1 MANQKINRSINVPTC
16 AEIPGSRLGSQM
28 IKGNT
33 AVVIGAMYAGC
44 DCFFGYPITPANE
57 ILQEASKYFP
67 MVGRKFVQA
76 ESEEAAINMVYGGAS
91 TGHRV
96 MTASSG
102 PGISLLQEGVTFLA
116 GAELPSVIVDIMR
129 AGPGL
134 GNIGPEQAD
143 YNQIVKGGGH
153 GNYKTIVLAPNS
165 VQEMCDLTMKAFT
178 LADKYRTPVVVLA
191 DGILGQMAEPLHFPE
206 IAIGHKPDN
215 SWADRGNK
223 ETMENLVTSIFLDFD
238 QLEEFNEELQIK
250 YAKIG
255 ENEVDFEEYMISG
268 NDIEDAE
275 IVLVAYGISSRL
287 ARSAVD
293 IAREKSGI
301 KVGLLRPISL
311 FPFPSK
317 RIGKLAKKGCEFV
330 SVEMS
335 NGQMR
340 KDIKSSV
347 NCATSDC
354 KDVHLV
360 NRMGGN
366 LIEVKDILE
375 KIYDLAECEKCK
387 VDLAKKYTH
396 RDKDNDFDEPYIDSN
411 YKDGMTDEDD
421 VKYQIID

>member
-1 MANQKINRSINVPTC
+1 
-16 AEIPGSRLGSQM
+16 M

-33 AVVIGAMYAGC
+33 AIIIGAMYAGC
-44 DCFFGYPITPANE
+44 DCFFGYPITPASE
-57 ILQEASKYFP
+57 ILHEASKYFP

-91 TGHRV
+91 AGHRV

-102 PGISLLQEGVTFLA
+102 PGISLKQEGITFLA

-134 GNIGPEQAD
+134 GNIGPEQGD

-153 GNYKTIVLAPNS
+153 GNYKNIVLAPNS
-165 VQEMCDLTMKAFT
+165 VQEMCDLTMKAFM
-178 LADKYRTPVVVLA
+178 LADKYRNPVIVLA
-191 DGILGQMAEPLHFPE
+191 DAVLGQMAEPLRFPQVS
-206 IAIGHKPDN
+206 IDHKPDDD
-215 SWADRGNK
+215 WAVRGNK

-238 QLEEFNEELQIK
+238 QLEKFNNDIQVKFDEIEN
-250 YAKIG
+250 
-255 ENEVDFEEYMISG
+255 NEVDFEEYMISG

-275 IVLVAYGISSRL
+275 IILVAYGISSRL

-317 RIGKLAKKGCEFV
+317 RIDKLAKKGCEFI

-340 KDIKSSV
+340 EDIKLAV
-347 NCATSDC
+347 NCAISDC

-387 VDLAKKYTH
+387 VNLAKEYPDDDEDM
-396 RDKDNDFDEPYIDSN
+396 DKFDEPYIDSN
-411 YKDGMTDEDD
+411 YKDGIDEDD
-421 VKYQIID
+421 IKYQIID